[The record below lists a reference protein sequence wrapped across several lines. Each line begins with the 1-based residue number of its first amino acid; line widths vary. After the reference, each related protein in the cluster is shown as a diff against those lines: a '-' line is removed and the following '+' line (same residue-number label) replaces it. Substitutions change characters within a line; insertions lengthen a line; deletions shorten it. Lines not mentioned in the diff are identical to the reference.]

1 MTDKVGRND
10 PCPCGS
16 GKKYKNCCLNNSA
29 QQETG
34 RSHVPSFRFE
44 PGSYGD
50 TGTFMPS
57 IACLKENKP
66 GEWNVHF
73 VLVRPATVHAE
84 EDEASTAAENDLE
97 AAFAQREQIGSDL
110 AVAEYLRAR
119 GYASVEGFKIAGKGD
134 IGFHS

>member
-1 MTDKVGRND
+1 MTDKIGRND

-16 GKKYKNCCLNNSA
+16 GRKYKNCCLTNSA

-57 IACLKENKP
+57 IACLRENAP
-66 GEWNVHF
+66 DEWGFHF
-73 VLVRPATVHAE
+73 VLVRPAAVHAE
-84 EDEASTAAENDLE
+84 ADEAAAAAENDLE
-97 AAFAQREQIGSDL
+97 AAFAQREQTGSDL
-110 AVAEYLRAR
+110 AVAEHLRAR
-119 GYASVEGFKIAGKGD
+119 GYASVDDYKLADEDD
-134 IGFHS
+134 IGFHD

>member
-1 MTDKVGRND
+1 MTHKIDQNA

-16 GKKYKNCCLNNSA
+16 GKKYKNCCLNKFSP
-29 QQETG
+29 QETK
-34 RSHVPSFRFE
+34 RSHAPSFRFE

-50 TGTFMPS
+50 TGSFMPS
-57 IACLKENKP
+57 LACLRESAP
-66 GEWNVHF
+66 GEWAVHF

-84 EDEASTAAENDLE
+84 EDEASAAAENDLE

-119 GYASVEGFKIAGKGD
+119 GYASVEGFKIAGEGD
-134 IGFHS
+134 IDFHN

>member
-1 MTDKVGRND
+1 MTGKIGRND

-29 QQETG
+29 QQETR

-57 IACLKENKP
+57 IACLKESQP
-66 GEWNVHF
+66 GEWNFHF

-84 EDEASTAAENDLE
+84 EGEAFAAAKNDLE

-110 AVAEYLRAR
+110 AVAKYLRAR
-119 GYASVEGFKIAGKGD
+119 GYVSVEGYKIADDGD
-134 IGFHS
+134 IGFRS